1 MLFYVT
7 KGGLILSCLKATKE
21 LVELCRI
28 DQQKYVLVV
37 RCGNGI
43 STCKIAKMYG
53 CRIMGIDLSRAMV
66 EVSSNRAKKEGLT
79 EVGLDCDRE
88 DFMGCVS

>member
-1 MLFYVT
+1 LVSISKKKNEQKITELENPYFDVQAEIGIT
-7 KGGLILSCLKATKE
+7 KHVGGLKATKE

-37 RCGNGI
+37 RYGNGI

-53 CRIMGIDLSRAMV
+53 CRIMGIALSRGG
-66 EVSSNRAKKEGLT
+66 SHK
-79 EVGLDCDRE
+79 
-88 DFMGCVS
+88 